1 MIKTNFIMKAIEG
14 NTGLRVS
21 VRVRFL
27 LFYSQ
32 LAPLTRDVICFG
44 IYFDE
49 KDIRRQCQMNTLRS
63 QVIINY
69 I

>member
-14 NTGLRVS
+14 KTGLRVS

-32 LAPLTRDVICFG
+32 LAP
-44 IYFDE
+44 
-49 KDIRRQCQMNTLRS
+49 
-63 QVIINY
+63 
-69 I
+69 